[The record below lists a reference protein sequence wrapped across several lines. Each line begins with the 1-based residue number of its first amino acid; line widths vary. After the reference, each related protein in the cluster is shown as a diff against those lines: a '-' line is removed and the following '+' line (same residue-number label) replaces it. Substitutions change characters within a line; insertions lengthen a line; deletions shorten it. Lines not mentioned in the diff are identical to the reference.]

1 MRKNVWLALLLALI
15 VPAMLFTV
23 SCAKQE
29 VVQEEQPVAQPE
41 PVDEPDTD
49 LEAQRAAEEEAR
61 LAEQERM
68 RQQTESMAKE
78 AFVDENIYFA
88 FDSSALD
95 QDSQII
101 LSSKGSYLKANP
113 DIAVTIE
120 GHCDE
125 RGTDA
130 YNMALGQRRAEAAM
144 SFLVNMGIDPNR
156 LSVISYGEE
165 RPVDPG
171 QNEAAWAQNR
181 RAHFVIN

>member
-1 MRKNVWLALLLALI
+1 MRKNVWLALLLVLI
-15 VPAMLFTV
+15 VPAMLVMV

-29 VVQEEQPVAQPE
+29 VAQEEEVMPE
-41 PVDEPDTD
+41 PEVTETEPEVDMDAVR
-49 LEAQRAAEEEAR
+49 EAEAAR
-61 LAEQERM
+61 AEQERL
-68 RQQTESMAKE
+68 RAQTEAMARE
-78 AFVDENIYFA
+78 AFVDENIYYA
-88 FDSSALD
+88 FDSAALD

-113 DIAVTIE
+113 DVTVTIE

-144 SFLVNMGIDPNR
+144 NYLIDMGIEAGR

-165 RPVDPG
+165 RPADPG
-171 QNEAAWAQNR
+171 HNEAAWSLNR

>member
-1 MRKNVWLALLLALI
+1 MRKNLWLALLLVLI
-15 VPAMLFTV
+15 LPVMSVMV

-29 VVQEEQPVAQPE
+29 VVQEEPAVVEPE
-41 PVDEPDTD
+41 PVEEPAIDED
-49 LEAQRAAEEEAR
+49 AVRRAEEAR
-61 LAEQERM
+61 LEQERL
-68 RQQTESMAKE
+68 REQTAAMARE
-78 AFVDENIYFA
+78 AFVDENIFFA

-113 DIAVTIE
+113 DITITIE

-125 RGTDA
+125 RGTEA

-144 SFLVNMGIDPNR
+144 SFLVNMGIDANR

-165 RPVDPG
+165 RPLDPG
-171 QNEAAWAQNR
+171 HNEAAWAQNR
-181 RAHFVIN
+181 RAQFVIN